1 MKTIAT
7 CIVLALLSCSTATA
21 ATIDIHWNSP
31 VFNPGGGSVGT
42 INYPVGHSVTPGAGR
57 FSGVVASAVGIDAAT
72 LIASG
77 SEFYAYCFD
86 LAQYLAN
93 DTYTV
98 VPGAPPAALDFLGA
112 ANAYFGGGPFR
123 WLLPATSDEAT
134 AIQLGIWEA
143 LFNDDFSLTTGG
155 VTFSAVPSSVATIF
169 DGINALR
176 STTPDLD
183 AQYVI
188 RLTSASTQDVIT
200 GVRPVSR
207 VPEPHGLALLGLAAL
222 IAGLQRRRAR

>member
-1 MKTIAT
+1 MKGIAT
-7 CIVLALLSCSTATA
+7 SIVVALLSCSSALA

-42 INYPVGHSVTPGAGR
+42 INYPVGQSVTAAAGR
-57 FSGVVASAVGIDAAT
+57 YSGVVASTVGIDAAT

-86 LAQYLAN
+86 LAQYLGN

-98 VPGAPPAALDFLGA
+98 VPGAPSAALDFLGA

-123 WLLPATSDEAT
+123 WLLPMTSDQAT
-134 AIQLGIWEA
+134 AIQVGIWEA
-143 LFNDDFSLTTGG
+143 LFNDDFALTTGG

-169 DGINALR
+169 NDINALR
-176 STTPDLD
+176 PTSADLG

-188 RLTSASTQDVIT
+188 RLTSASTQDLIT

-207 VPEPHGLALLGLAAL
+207 VPEPHSVALLGLAAM
-222 IAGLQRRRAR
+222 IAGLHRRRAL